1 MKTHVLVLILTSLSL
16 NVFAQF
22 PAPTNLSVVVD
33 YVELGGES
41 VYCGGSTLSGPAYCT
56 SMWWLVPDTSST
68 AAILVGYN
76 VYKNDDFLC
85 FFDKNVSGEHYRQA
99 LTGTF
104 YITAIYANPAGESA
118 PSNVVVVS
126 DDLPIGLIEK
136 TTDTE
141 FTVLFDELTQKV
153 KIEHCIYDIAA
164 ISLYN
169 LSGQQVATSTHKD
182 YLVLPNLSSGIYIV
196 KITDV
201 QNRIHRS
208 KIQIN

>member
-41 VYCGGSTLSGPAYCT
+41 VYCGGTHLNGPAYCT
-56 SMWWLVPDTSST
+56 RIWWSAPDTSST
-68 AAILVGYN
+68 EATLMQYNIYIDGNLRLSVG
-76 VYKNDDFLC
+76 KNFLSDNIC
-85 FFDKNVSGEHYRQA
+85 DA

-104 YITAIYANPAGESA
+104 YMTAIYANPAGESVA
-118 PSNVVVVS
+118 SNEVVVS

-182 YLVLPNLSSGIYIV
+182 YLILANLSSGIYIV

-201 QNRIHRS
+201 QNRIYRS